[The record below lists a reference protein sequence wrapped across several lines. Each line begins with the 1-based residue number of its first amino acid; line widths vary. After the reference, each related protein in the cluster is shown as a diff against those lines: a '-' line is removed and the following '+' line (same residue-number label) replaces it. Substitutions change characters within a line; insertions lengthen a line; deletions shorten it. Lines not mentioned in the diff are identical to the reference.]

1 MTFKRTSD
9 ELCSIKFGVQ
19 WSVTDL
25 CSVHVFVEFLRLLT
39 QHVCLTLYVG
49 ATFLQPLPVNPLALS
64 STLWESCHKV
74 TLRLSSNLFLL
85 NFGVLMD
92 LNKLEIFISWYF
104 KSKFVYLCK
113 KKPKGTSISI
123 YLVKFTMP
131 CFNGSKFIHELLI
144 K

>member
-1 MTFKRTSD
+1 MTFKRTSV

-64 STLWESCHKV
+64 STLWKSYHKV
-74 TLRLSSNLFLL
+74 TLRFISSNLFLL

-92 LNKLEIFISWYF
+92 LNKLEIFI
-104 KSKFVYLCK
+104 
-113 KKPKGTSISI
+113 
-123 YLVKFTMP
+123 
-131 CFNGSKFIHELLI
+131 
-144 K
+144 